1 MMCPHCGNKMRR
13 STVGLYH
20 YRESG
25 LDNVYLR
32 NVGVH
37 KFECG
42 GKLIQVHAIQRL
54 HDAIAYHL
62 LKKHAL
68 LAGPEFRFLRQWV
81 GLTAKRLASA
91 LGVKTR
97 ISISRWENGKA
108 PITPATDHAMRLLVM
123 RLKEET
129 VHQRMFGEVG
139 IQEQFERIST
149 KPGRPSRITISQETL
164 ENLPFPSLPVA
175 G

>member
-1 MMCPHCGNKMRR
+1 MMCPQCGHKMRR
-13 STVGLYH
+13 SSVSRYH

-32 NVGVH
+32 DVGVH
-37 KFECG
+37 KCECG
-42 GKLIQVHAIQRL
+42 EKLIQIHAIQRL
-54 HDAIAYHL
+54 HEAIAYHL

-68 LAGPEFRFLRQWV
+68 LTGPEFRFLRQWI

-91 LGVKTR
+91 LGIKTR
-97 ISISRWENGKA
+97 VSISRWENGKA

-129 VHQRMFGEVG
+129 VNQRMFSEIG
-139 IQEQFERIST
+139 IQERFERIST
-149 KPGRPSRITISQETL
+149 KPSRPSKITISLSTL
-164 ENLPFPSLPVA
+164 KNLPFPSLPVA